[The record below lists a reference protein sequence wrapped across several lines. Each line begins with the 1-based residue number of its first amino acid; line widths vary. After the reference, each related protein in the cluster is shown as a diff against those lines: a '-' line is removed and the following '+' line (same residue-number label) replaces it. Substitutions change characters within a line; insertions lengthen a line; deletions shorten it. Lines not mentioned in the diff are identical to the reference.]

1 MGIVNNGPKQDEEV
15 KVVEEVVESPEVLA
29 LKAERDVAKA
39 RVKELES
46 KIEEVTKSYKDKLIE
61 VYEQA
66 NKKEE
71 PEDNRTELEK
81 LIAKSIAMLNNGKK
95 RKNI

>member
-1 MGIVNNGPKQDEEV
+1 MGIVNNAPKQDEEV